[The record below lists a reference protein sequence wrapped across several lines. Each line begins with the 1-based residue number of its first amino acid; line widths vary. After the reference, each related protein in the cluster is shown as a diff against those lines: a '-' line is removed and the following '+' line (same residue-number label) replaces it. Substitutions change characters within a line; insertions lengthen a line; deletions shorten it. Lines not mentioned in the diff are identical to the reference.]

1 MDGGMWGAER
11 AKIALS
17 KMHYTRADC
26 EPMPEWKLDLLLQD
40 YGLTLP
46 LVGNV
51 DQKSMFAIEA
61 FLMA

>member
-1 MDGGMWGAER
+1 MEVGEGPKGPKLHYPR
-11 AKIALS
+11 
-17 KMHYTRADC
+17 YTRADC
-26 EPMPEWKLDLLLQD
+26 ESMPEWKLDLLLQD